1 MLASP
6 RHSCG
11 TTTLVPAAGKAR
23 MEVARIEADTVAS
36 ENQRRAVI
44 AQSAAEL
51 RVKQAET
58 EQLARMAEIQ
68 STRIQSRF
76 ETN

>member
-1 MLASP
+1 
-6 RHSCG
+6 
-11 TTTLVPAAGKAR
+11 